1 MAQYTPEE
9 ERRIQRGSMRGLGA
23 APGGKE
29 LLSNIGSGL
38 TEVAAQSPLGGIL
51 NVGVDPQSVQS
62 AGELGQEA
70 FNTFNFMPGVRLGAQ
85 AVDFLNEAGDM
96 GNPIL
101 ARNRERLARAQQTT
115 PISGYQPGQYALS
128 DEQIAEQ
135 HRRLDQGLDLDTGLP
150 LSQTRLDSIRQM
162 QQDRAGGVDPI
173 IANDQLSTGQFGE
186 NVFDGGQE
194 QGTTQTPVRK
204 SPEQLEAE
212 LLERDRQVE
221 LQQQSLRDQGQ
232 ARIQP
237 GSPPAENAED
247 AEYRLRTESRAD
259 YEDDNYFMRTHG
271 RAAEDDWEHWQRTE
285 ARAAGI
291 DLDAQQELEPGTV
304 QETQFLSEPRR
315 RMNERNEARR
325 RRQEGIP
332 ETAAPDVQVSDTG
345 RASYNLVDPTGSG
358 KTARIGATENPNAPG
373 SYTPAYNA
381 QRSGSEYGEAAMASP
396 RFREDVSGLAAIAI
410 SSGMD
415 NPLYEELNK
424 ANAALDLDRSNFPS
438 GPGGDTQYNKA
449 LQQARRHYGGVAKRV
464 LKTQGDVFKAQATK
478 SRKSSAEDE
487 LELDQII
494 SEAQKLRAQD
504 ERNDFSRVLSD
515 DQYMQRAMQ
524 GIQSRKNTRERAGR
538 IRSGELVPQPQG
550 QRTLPESI
558 AEIQPQQIPQ
568 IISRMEQF
576 ELPFS
581 LTQTPEGMPVIVS
594 QGVAFPAI
602 LHKGSVTPVAVL
614 NDRSQVELARS
625 LGVPYVTS
633 GNLEEVQNPVKP
645 KPKEDQRRVAA
656 TGGRKDFGTDALN
669 EETLQIQAIE
679 QAESDFESAYK
690 TIVSEQTGASGLSQR
705 REDYTRLA
713 KSYLEETG
721 EQVDPN
727 VSPVLDKDPGFAAW
741 LEQREI
747 VGDEDSLAI
756 MQRSNIQDGKLPQM
770 AEPSDDPQVARLREI
785 LDRQDTRKNRRTGA
799 PPSAASLRE
808 EYIRPRVN
816 QIYRESIASRTEQQ
830 RILNDV
836 SGRTQQEAVKNA
848 YTQPRNFGNRS
859 EVTLQRTPGVFNPQ
873 PVRVRPDGNVEIDSV
888 EQVVNTALGLPF
900 FYQGKQVVLDKQRL
914 EDVTEEIIRRPG
926 QETQGNRKIY
936 DTAVFEVAQVIRDA
950 FPNDFPNNNAGLS
963 RLTEVSKNMLRRLGY
978 LTETD
983 LYNQ

>member
-9 ERRIQRGSMRGLGA
+9 ERRIQRGSTLGQGIGTLRGTDVISEGVSNAVKNTIGPFGNPLSYDPENYPESVMG
-23 APGGKE
+23 GGKD
-29 LLSNIGSGL
+29 GL
-38 TEVAAQSPLGGIL
+38 AKQAYDIFGMFPPVAA
-51 NVGVDPQSVQS
+51 
-62 AGELGQEA
+62 
-70 FNTFNFMPGVRLGAQ
+70 GAR

-101 ARNRERLARAQQTT
+101 ARNKERLARAQQTT
-115 PISGYQPGQYALS
+115 PISRSQPGQYALS

-135 HRRLDQGLDLDTGLP
+135 HRRLDQGLNLDTGLP
-150 LSQTRLDSIRQM
+150 LSQTRLESIRGI

-194 QGTTQTPVRK
+194 QGTAQTPVRK

-212 LLERDRQVE
+212 LLERDQQVE
-221 LQQQSLRDQGQ
+221 LQQQSLRDQET
-232 ARIQP
+232 ARV
-237 GSPPAENAED
+237 E
-247 AEYRLRTESRAD
+247 
-259 YEDDNYFMRTHG
+259 
-271 RAAEDDWEHWQRTE
+271 
-285 ARAAGI
+285 
-291 DLDAQQELEPGTV
+291 QELEPGTV
-304 QETQFLSEPRR
+304 QETEFLSEPRR

-325 RRQEGIP
+325 RRREGIP

-358 KTARIGATENPNAPG
+358 KTAEIGATENPNAPG
-373 SYTPAYNA
+373 SYTPAYEA
-381 QRSGSEYGEAAMASP
+381 ERSASEYGEAAMASP
-396 RFREDVSGLAAIAI
+396 RFREDVSGLGAIAI

-424 ANAALDLDRSNFPS
+424 ADAALDLDRSNFPS

-464 LKTQGDVFKAQATK
+464 LKTQGDIFKAQATK
-478 SRKSSAEDE
+478 SKKSSAENE

-494 SEAQKLRAQD
+494 LESQKLRAQD
-504 ERNDFSRVLSD
+504 ERNDFAPVLSD
-515 DQYMQRAMQ
+515 DEYMQRAMQ
-524 GIQSRKNTRERAGR
+524 GIQSQKDTRARASQ
-538 IRSGELVPQPQG
+538 IRSGELIPTPQG
-550 QRTLPESI
+550 QRTLPKSI

-576 ELPFS
+576 ELPFT
-581 LTQTPEGMPVIVS
+581 LTQTPEGMPVIVA

-614 NDRSQVELARS
+614 NDSSQVELARS

-633 GNLEEVQNPVKP
+633 GNLEQVQNPVKP
-645 KPKEDQRRVAA
+645 KPKQDSGRVAA

-816 QIYRESIASRTEQQ
+816 EIYRESIASRTEQQ